1 MEQERARILENKE
14 IARDTWRM
22 VLQGA
27 MAAKMEAGQFVNLA
41 IDGFFLRR
49 PISICEVIDDD
60 HFILI
65 YKVVGDGTKKL
76 SELSASQTLDV
87 FGPLGHGYPI
97 EEKEKE
103 VLLIGGGVGVPPLYE
118 LAKRYRAIDA
128 RVIVVLGFNDA
139 DSVFYEDAFR
149 RLGCDV
155 HVATMDGSCGVKGT
169 VIDAIDAAHIT
180 TDFVCSCGPLPML
193 KAVDA
198 RYQRGYLSFESRMAC
213 GIGACMACIAKD
225 KQEADLYHRICKEGP
240 VFPIGKV
247 AFTWM

>member
-76 SELSASQTLDV
+76 SELCASQTLDV

-97 EEKEKE
+97 EEKERKCCSS
-103 VLLIGGGVGVPPLYE
+103 VAVS
-118 LAKRYRAIDA
+118 AYR
-128 RVIVVLGFNDA
+128 R
-139 DSVFYEDAFR
+139 
-149 RLGCDV
+149 
-155 HVATMDGSCGVKGT
+155 
-169 VIDAIDAAHIT
+169 
-180 TDFVCSCGPLPML
+180 
-193 KAVDA
+193 
-198 RYQRGYLSFESRMAC
+198 
-213 GIGACMACIAKD
+213 CMN
-225 KQEADLYHRICKEGP
+225 
-240 VFPIGKV
+240 
-247 AFTWM
+247 